1 MEEKI
6 MDDWEKYKI
15 EAAKKD
21 PFAKR
26 VFELAEIQANIIKAV
41 IAKRN
46 SENLSQRD
54 LAKLC
59 GIPQSTLARIE
70 RGVVVPNLDTLLKVM
85 HPLGLSLKIVS
96 E

>member
-1 MEEKI
+1 
-6 MDDWEKYKI
+6 MDELEQFEI
-15 EAAKKD
+15 ELSKD
-21 PFAKR
+21 DPYTKR
-26 VFELAEIQANIIKAV
+26 ILELAEIQANIIKAV
-41 IAKRN
+41 IDKRN
-46 SENLSQRD
+46 NEKLSQRE
-54 LAKLC
+54 LAKMC